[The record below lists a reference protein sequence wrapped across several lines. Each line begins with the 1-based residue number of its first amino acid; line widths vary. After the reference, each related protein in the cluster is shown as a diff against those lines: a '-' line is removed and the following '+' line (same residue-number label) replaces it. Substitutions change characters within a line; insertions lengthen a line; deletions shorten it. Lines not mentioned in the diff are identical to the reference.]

1 MKRIEID
8 LGERS
13 YPIYIGDE
21 VINLADIFQR
31 HTRGK
36 QVMLVSN
43 ETVAPMYMDSVVRHY
58 AGSIVRSMVLPDG
71 EQYKSLGSLERIIAC
86 LLENKFSRNCC
97 LVALGGGVVGDVTGF
112 AAACYQRG
120 VDFIQVPTTL
130 LAQVDSSVGGKT
142 AVNHALGKN
151 MIGAF
156 HQPVAVIADTGILR
170 SLPQRQLI
178 AGMAEI
184 IKYGLIRDADFF
196 DWLDDNIEVLLNRDP
211 DALAWAIERSCINKV
226 RVVEAD
232 ERESGLRAI
241 LNFGH
246 TFAHA
251 IETALEYKDWLHGE
265 AVACGMFMAIELSHA
280 SGWLSAQDVAK
291 TRQILER
298 TGLPIRLP
306 AGITSERMLELMQV
320 DKKARDGKIHL
331 VLLKQIGEAVVA
343 SDYDKDKL
351 LEMVNNFPRAEEH

>member
-21 VINLADIFQR
+21 VINLTDIFQR

-184 IKYGLIRDADFF
+184 IKYGLIRDAEFF